1 MTTNSEYLDFL
12 EGKGE
17 PEIIVKNKYNNATY
31 LAGISS
37 IGNNIELYSIEDNS
51 GKSDL
56 IISIKDFDINYEF
69 I

>member
-12 EGKGE
+12 ENKDTQ
-17 PEIIVKNKYNNATY
+17 EIIVKNKYNNATY

-37 IGNNIELYSIEDNS
+37 TGNSVELYSIEDNS
-51 GKSDL
+51 GESDL
-56 IISIKDFDINYEF
+56 IISIKDFDTNYEF